1 MLPLDRRRYC
11 AHSLQRHNREKAER
25 WSDNATVSSTR
36 SSIAQLRIRG
46 IASVTAFRSI
56 PAMIDSISAI
66 TLATHN
72 MSRAVRFYCMLGFE
86 IVYGGEDA
94 AFTSFRA
101 GTSYLNLIAQPAER
115 DWSWWGRVIF
125 YHSDVDALHA
135 NVIAA
140 GYAPDTAP
148 RDAEWGERFF
158 HVTDPDGHELSF
170 AWPSH
175 RQHIF
180 PHSERI

>member
-1 MLPLDRRRYC
+1 
-11 AHSLQRHNREKAER
+11 
-25 WSDNATVSSTR
+25 
-36 SSIAQLRIRG
+36 
-46 IASVTAFRSI
+46 
-56 PAMIDSISAI
+56 MIDSISAI

-101 GTSYLNLIAQPAER
+101 GTSYLNLIAQPVER
-115 DWSWWGRVIF
+115 NWSWWGRVIF

-140 GYAPDTAP
+140 GYAPDSAP

-158 HVTDPDGHELSF
+158 HLIRPGWSRTQFRLATEIRCNCGW
-170 AWPSH
+170 A
-175 RQHIF
+175 
-180 PHSERI
+180 

>member
-1 MLPLDRRRYC
+1 
-11 AHSLQRHNREKAER
+11 
-25 WSDNATVSSTR
+25 
-36 SSIAQLRIRG
+36 
-46 IASVTAFRSI
+46 
-56 PAMIDSISAI
+56 MIENISAI

-72 MSRAVRFYCMLGFE
+72 TSHAVRFYRPLGFE

-101 GTSYLNLIAQPAER
+101 GTSYLNLIAQPVER
-115 DWSWWGRVIF
+115 NGSWWGRVIF

-158 HVTDPDGHELSF
+158 HLTTRMVTNSASLGHCDKVQLQVGVPEVARLSL
-170 AWPSH
+170 
-175 RQHIF
+175 IF
-180 PHSERI
+180 GGWWRS